1 MLQLCD
7 KMPSPTG
14 ESAVDCGDIS
24 SLPVISF
31 TIGGRTFDLAP
42 EKRYDIP
49 IPDLLLL
56 QLLVTIF
63 YAMKIR

>member
-1 MLQLCD
+1 MLMLQLCD

-31 TIGGRTFDLAP
+31 TIGGRTFDLTP
-42 EKRYDIP
+42 EE
-49 IPDLLLL
+49 
-56 QLLVTIF
+56 V
-63 YAMKIR
+63 

>member
-7 KMPSPTG
+7 KMPSPMG
-14 ESAVDCGDIS
+14 ESSVDCEDIS

-42 EKRYDIP
+42 EEVWRPHI
-49 IPDLLLL
+49 
-56 QLLVTIF
+56 
-63 YAMKIR
+63 